1 MSYLC
6 RRSLIHKSIYMKQYA
21 VIHGTMGLQEGYS
34 DTDCTFFLSPIEADK
49 HIDQLLKDFRSDK
62 TCIKIV
68 QEDTYAEVYM
78 YYEGDPADLTIEQ
91 TNDLD
96 FLNQECHSEIIKRVE
111 FDDPYPP
118 HRRGTES
125 CWLTWDQLDNCMA
138 WDYQPLDMSLVA
150 RVASDVQEMN
160 GNNSFCDRD
169 HHMDQLNDFISSVY
183 YRDHAFIDL
192 DDYSMHAFRIPK
204 PKASD
209 SYDADKDDLKEW
221 MDTNVNF
228 IS

>member
-1 MSYLC
+1 
-6 RRSLIHKSIYMKQYA
+6 MKQYA

-49 HIDQLLKDFRSDK
+49 HIDTLLKDFRSDK

-221 MDTNVNF
+221 MDTNVKS
-228 IS
+228 I